1 MAVEVV
7 CLLEETFPR
16 SILTSQ
22 THLMVH
28 LIEDMSLCG
37 PVSTRWMFFLER
49 FMKTLKDFVR
59 QNARPEG
66 SMSEGWLIQEGLV
79 FISQYLDRVDPDLV
93 HSFSIG
99 QTLRKR
105 EENDVLPQ
113 GQGTRVTMDRK
124 LHKKINTFCILNSEV
139 MRKWV
144 AKYNETKAMVTKE
157 LSLFR
162 RTNGRRAP
170 IPSRLRDFPKTI
182 TCDWV
187 HDEMERIP
195 EEEKQRH
202 ITNEEWEYARGCL
215 HKVSIFIKVFTPF
228 FMCIYENP

>member
-1 MAVEVV
+1 MDPSTLELAQVMAVEVV
-7 CLLEETFPR
+7 CLLEETFPH

-79 FISQYLDRVDPDLV
+79 FISQYLDRVDPELV

-99 QTLRKR
+99 HLR
-105 EENDVLPQ
+105 
-113 GQGTRVTMDRK
+113 M
-124 LHKKINTFCILNSEV
+124 
-139 MRKWV
+139 
-144 AKYNETKAMVTKE
+144 
-157 LSLFR
+157 
-162 RTNGRRAP
+162 
-170 IPSRLRDFPKTI
+170 
-182 TCDWV
+182 
-187 HDEMERIP
+187 
-195 EEEKQRH
+195 
-202 ITNEEWEYARGCL
+202 
-215 HKVSIFIKVFTPF
+215 
-228 FMCIYENP
+228 